1 MMMTSVNDIQSK
13 LRDTI
18 GTYKKLKIMDAV
30 LQDGREQHKNQTLS
44 DSSDQAAYGYTAT
57 KLDAITQQKKVQF
70 QALQSVLEEIKKD
83 GVVKIETLK
92 QDANLTKVERTDGND
107 DGAAALDKSKAAVV
121 RDFGLGDLI
130 TATDITKTQK
140 KQLAEA
146 YLAEIKALDE
156 IKNDSANPTFTN
168 KAPVS
173 AGPEAVLK
181 EYGKLKQAY
190 IEAVKKGLKDK
201 TIELTDNDLD
211 KTEYFND
218 EPNKKFDPNYKT
230 YTGDIKNG
238 IPQAENVR
246 KTEELAEMKAKLD
259 DIRNRFKVVGIH
271 NVDELLQVDKFEPLV
286 YQAGTG
292 STYGKGNTYGD
303 GTPLSKLTPEQK
315 SQIVGSSQTA
325 PTENWKPIAKKV
337 QGILEDQKKSNGGSV
352 TTGITLDNFTTKI
365 LGDSTFSTNLEKVY
379 TQSSA
384 KPLPEILKPP
394 PIEKSTNKTE
404 AADVADRET
413 ALEKIEPILIS
424 TNKTEAADVADRE
437 TALEKIEPILISTN
451 KDRGESPGGEIIVNK
466 NKVTVMFPKDQHPMR
481 ADDGSGLLKS
491 TFRDQPAVFSK
502 GLDGRVYMQ
511 FYDRPNVE
519 NGTGYV
525 LSTGMVEVDP
535 KLAFEADGKTP
546 KPEIEVS
553 MLKEDTKGRKVID
566 YYIRGFTKD
575 GTTNG
580 KVYYVARNFSDNIDR
595 LPAIKRAKSWATVD
609 ADPVHYKSGDQLA
622 KEEAAKKAD
631 EEAKKNPITSLSS
644 AKPAQA
650 VVNPASTQVVQ
661 VNRSSA

>member
-13 LRDTI
+13 LRDTV

-30 LQDGREQHKNQTLS
+30 LQDGRKKDQNQTLS
-44 DSSDQAAYGYTAT
+44 DTPSDKDAYGYTAT
-57 KLDAITQQKKVQF
+57 KLDAITKQKQVQF

-83 GVVKIETLK
+83 GVVKTETLK
-92 QDANLTKVERTDGND
+92 QDANLTEVERTDGND
-107 DGAAALDKSKAAVV
+107 DGAAAAVNTSKADVV

-146 YLAEIKALDE
+146 YLTEIKALDKIE
-156 IKNDSANPTFTN
+156 NDSAKPTFTN
-168 KAPVS
+168 KAPLS
-173 AGPEAVLK
+173 TGPVAVLK

-211 KTEYFND
+211 KATYFNE

-230 YTGDIKNG
+230 YAGDIKDG
-238 IPQAENVR
+238 IPQADNVR

-259 DIRNRFKVVGIH
+259 DIRNRFKAGGIN

-315 SQIVGSSQTA
+315 SKIVGSSQTA

-365 LGDSTFSTNLEKVY
+365 LGDSTFSANLEKVY

-384 KPLPEILKPP
+384 TPLPEILKPP
-394 PIEKSTNKTE
+394 PIEKKY
-404 AADVADRET
+404 
-413 ALEKIEPILIS
+413 
-424 TNKTEAADVADRE
+424 
-437 TALEKIEPILISTN
+437 
-451 KDRGESPGGEIIVNK
+451 
-466 NKVTVMFPKDQHPMR
+466 Q
-481 ADDGSGLLKS
+481 
-491 TFRDQPAVFSK
+491 
-502 GLDGRVYMQ
+502 
-511 FYDRPNVE
+511 
-519 NGTGYV
+519 
-525 LSTGMVEVDP
+525 
-535 KLAFEADGKTP
+535 
-546 KPEIEVS
+546 
-553 MLKEDTKGRKVID
+553 
-566 YYIRGFTKD
+566 
-575 GTTNG
+575 
-580 KVYYVARNFSDNIDR
+580 
-595 LPAIKRAKSWATVD
+595 
-609 ADPVHYKSGDQLA
+609 
-622 KEEAAKKAD
+622 
-631 EEAKKNPITSLSS
+631 
-644 AKPAQA
+644 
-650 VVNPASTQVVQ
+650 
-661 VNRSSA
+661 